1 MQLIGPGMRRCLII
15 ALLVALPAAAALAQR
30 FAVRASW
37 AGGPA
42 TAVVR
47 VGPGFRCA
55 WSGGGGF
62 RFGVWRGG
70 FVRGP
75 VARPWWGPGVFA
87 PWTFTSWPP
96 APSPGTFSA
105 PLGTTTLA
113 GREVV
118 PLIVPDPVSFREFTR

>member
-1 MQLIGPGMRRCLII
+1 MV
-15 ALLVALPAAAALAQR
+15 LLLAAPAAAVHAQG

-37 AGGPA
+37 IGGGAP
-42 TAVVR
+42 AVVR
-47 VGPGFRCA
+47 VGPAFRCA

-75 VARPWWGPGVFA
+75 VAGLRGPVVAA
-87 PWTFTSWPP
+87 PWSL
-96 APSPGTFSA
+96 APWSSPGWSKASPA